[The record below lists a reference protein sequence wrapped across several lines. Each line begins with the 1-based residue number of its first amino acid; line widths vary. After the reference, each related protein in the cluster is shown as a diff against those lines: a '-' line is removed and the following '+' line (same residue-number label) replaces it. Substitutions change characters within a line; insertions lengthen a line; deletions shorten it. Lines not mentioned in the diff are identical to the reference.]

1 VSNSA
6 RRGNLVEIDPPR
18 DLTIPEAGSTT
29 ARSILSRAIGGLLS
43 DLAALPRAAAAA
55 IGTGIAA
62 GSDLPAFQRAV
73 GRALKASPGAVA
85 SAVRSPAI
93 GALIRG
99 LRPGR
104 MEPAEALLV
113 EVMGLIGLELA
124 RASGFS
130 EPLRLRW
137 LPRRLISIQGRF
149 EILLPENTSALV
161 FANGRVS
168 IERGPGDPAVGIDIS
183 ALERA
188 ENDLPIQVNRPYHV
202 IDGDLVL
209 ALADNNPL
217 AMAEAHPDKSG
228 NAVDLGGRSPG
239 AWVSA
244 LRDALALIERCLPD
258 LRREIDLYIH
268 QFIPVGWDEQRHLS
282 ASYQEAIG
290 TIYLS
295 LHPSPMTMVEAV
307 IHEFSH
313 NKLNALFELDEVL
326 ENAWSPLYS
335 SPVRPDPRPLH
346 GVLLAVHAFLPVARL
361 YERMIELGDP
371 RSKNAAFHKR
381 FEQIRQVNSEG
392 AATLLENARPT
403 PVGRGLIDE
412 IRRWDA
418 YYAGY
423 QASP

>member
-1 VSNSA
+1 
-6 RRGNLVEIDPPR
+6 
-18 DLTIPEAGSTT
+18 
-29 ARSILSRAIGGLLS
+29 
-43 DLAALPRAAAAA
+43 
-55 IGTGIAA
+55 
-62 GSDLPAFQRAV
+62 
-73 GRALKASPGAVA
+73 
-85 SAVRSPAI
+85 
-93 GALIRG
+93 
-99 LRPGR
+99 
-104 MEPAEALLV
+104 M
-113 EVMGLIGLELA
+113 ELA
-124 RASGFS
+124 RASALS
-130 EPLRLRW
+130 EPLRLRRS
-137 LPRRLISIQGRF
+137 PRRLISIQGRL
-149 EILLPENTSALV
+149 EILLPENTKALV
-161 FANGRVS
+161 FANGCVS
-168 IERGPGDPAVGIDIS
+168 IERGPGDRVVEIDFD

-188 ENDLPIQVNRPYHV
+188 ENELPIHVNRPYHV
-202 IDGDLVL
+202 IDGDSVL

-228 NAVDLGGRSPG
+228 NAVDLGGHSPE
-239 AWVSA
+239 AWVTA
-244 LRDALALIERCLPD
+244 LRDALSLIDSFLPD
-258 LRREIDLYIH
+258 LRREINLYIH
-268 QFIPVGWDEQRHLS
+268 QFIPVGWDAERHLS

-361 YERMIELGDP
+361 YERMIDLGDP
-371 RSKNAAFHKR
+371 RSKNAAFLRR
-381 FEQIRQVNSEG
+381 FEQIRQVNREG

-403 PVGRGLIDE
+403 PVGQGLIDE

>member
-1 VSNSA
+1 
-6 RRGNLVEIDPPR
+6 
-18 DLTIPEAGSTT
+18 
-29 ARSILSRAIGGLLS
+29 
-43 DLAALPRAAAAA
+43 
-55 IGTGIAA
+55 
-62 GSDLPAFQRAV
+62 
-73 GRALKASPGAVA
+73 
-85 SAVRSPAI
+85 
-93 GALIRG
+93 
-99 LRPGR
+99 
-104 MEPAEALLV
+104 MEPGAEALLV

-124 RASGFS
+124 RASALS

-149 EILLPENTSALV
+149 EILLPGNTSALV
-161 FANGRVS
+161 FANGRLS
-168 IERGPGDPAVGIDIS
+168 FERGPGNAIVEIDLG
-183 ALERA
+183 ALEQS
-188 ENDLPIQVNRPYHV
+188 ENELPIQVNRPYHV

-239 AWVSA
+239 EWVSA
-244 LRDALALIERCLPD
+244 LRDALSIIEQCLPD

-371 RSKNAAFHKR
+371 RSKNAAFLKR

-403 PVGRGLIDE
+403 PVGRGLIEE

-418 YYAGY
+418 YYTGY
-423 QASP
+423 RASP